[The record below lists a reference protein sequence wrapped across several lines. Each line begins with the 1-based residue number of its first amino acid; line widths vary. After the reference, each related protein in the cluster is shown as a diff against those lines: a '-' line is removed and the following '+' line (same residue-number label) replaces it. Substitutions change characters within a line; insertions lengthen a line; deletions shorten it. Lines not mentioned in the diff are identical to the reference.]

1 MGWLLDSDT
10 KETIIHYMKELG
22 HPKNPY
28 AAISKLVPLT
38 AKQIRHQW
46 NNELDPKLNHD
57 PFTEEERKYIDHWV
71 ATNREAGGTIN
82 WTTCQRDMEMSFNKL
97 HSTNKIK
104 NAWNSKHN
112 RQKSTQ
118 KKVVRKQKQKRNR
131 NRNRIVC
138 ESNEIEKLSVQITT
152 TSHQFPVKD
161 DVSHFAQSLLNGI
174 DNIGVTPSPTIIE
187 PKFFQPHAPQLLP
200 NSSEFGIYNNYN
212 NNSNSFTHIPAI
224 QPKFQPYLP
233 TIVMKPI
240 F

>member
-1 MGWLLDSDT
+1 
-10 KETIIHYMKELG
+10 MKELG
-22 HPKNPY
+22 HLKNPY
-28 AAISKLVPLT
+28 ATISKLVPQYT

-57 PFTEEERKYIDHWV
+57 PFTEDERKYIDHWV
-71 ATNREAGGTIN
+71 ATKREAGGTIN
-82 WTTCQRDMEMSFNKL
+82 WTSCQRDMEISFNKL

-112 RQKSTQ
+112 RPKSTQ
-118 KKVVRKQKQKRNR
+118 KKVVRKQKQKQKRNR
-131 NRNRIVC
+131 NRNVR
-138 ESNEIEKLSVQITT
+138 ESNEIEKLSVQVTT
-152 TSHQFPVKD
+152 TSHQFPVKDD
-161 DVSHFAQSLLNGI
+161 DVSHFAQSLLNGV

-200 NSSEFGIYNNYN
+200 NSFEFGIYNNYNNYN

-224 QPKFQPYLP
+224 QPKFQPNLP